1 MQAGSTYAAVVGA
14 VIGKLR
20 SERAI
25 GQGDLA
31 AAVGVG
37 QPAWSRIEKGGSALT
52 VDQLARAAATLNC
65 SPSYILQMADK
76 TVSEMRNQNF
86 QVSYE
91 KPKRESP
98 EKGNTGLLLLG
109 GAALA
114 ALIIAANKNN

>member
-1 MQAGSTYAAVVGA
+1 M
-14 VIGKLR
+14 
-20 SERAI
+20 
-25 GQGDLA
+25 
-31 AAVGVG
+31 
-37 QPAWSRIEKGGSALT
+37 T
-52 VDQLARAAATLNC
+52 VDQLARAAAALNC
-65 SPSYILQMADK
+65 SPSYILEMADK

-98 EKGNTGLLLLG
+98 EKDNTGLLLLG